1 MGRFLRRSIAG
12 AIAYELGPY
21 CAIAISR
28 VNLCKDYFRTQETL
42 AATHALAVC
51 KAKLANGSLYA

>member
-21 CAIAISR
+21 CGTTFSP
-28 VNLCKDYFRTQETL
+28 VNLNEARFNTQN
-42 AATHALAVC
+42 
-51 KAKLANGSLYA
+51 AKTE